1 MIQNGGNPFIRNKKG
16 ESVITLLESLT
27 EEQAQIKEQLQEAIK
42 NFEEKY
48 PSTDQE
54 SGVHSAARKNQLKKL
69 KRYKL
74 FSASFDPYNNKRQKP
89 VEVAMECGHLEV
101 ALFLMENTDG
111 LFPREEWKTYNSF
124 LPTYSQDLNLRRKCV
139 EFLANQAPESLNAL
153 KEKYPRVF
161 KIYEDV
167 GVSEAENGKLEVD
180 SQTMDNNII
189 QIIHR
194 TEENQEEEECST
206 KL

>member
-1 MIQNGGNPFIRNKKG
+1 
-16 ESVITLLESLT
+16 
-27 EEQAQIKEQLQEAIK
+27 
-42 NFEEKY
+42 
-48 PSTDQE
+48 
-54 SGVHSAARKNQLKKL
+54 
-69 KRYKL
+69 
-74 FSASFDPYNNKRQKP
+74 
-89 VEVAMECGHLEV
+89 MECGHLET
-101 ALFLMENTDG
+101 ALFLMKNTVG
-111 LFPREEWKTYNSF
+111 IFPREEWKTHESF
-124 LPTYSQDLNLRRKCV
+124 LSTYFQDPNLRKKCA

-153 KEKYPRVF
+153 KDKYPRFF

-167 GVSEAENGKLEVD
+167 GVSEAENGELEID